1 VYKQVYYEAGFE
13 LKGEDK
19 HAAYIKQIGLLFENI
34 QLVDPTAIMHA
45 SIESAP
51 PNHWGPSQR
60 WATIWQSSSTLPQLA
75 EIPMSLNPRR
85 TTIKRKDNRERWT
98 RHDQP

>member
-60 WATIWQSSSTLPQLA
+60 
-75 EIPMSLNPRR
+75 
-85 TTIKRKDNRERWT
+85 
-98 RHDQP
+98 